1 MKQVIVNI
9 QDNRYNFF
17 IELMKSMD
25 FVSLDEQDDWYENI
39 SENEKKLIQ
48 KGIEDLDNGRIHTHE
63 EVMALGKM
71 KIAEL
76 KKIK

>member
-17 IELMKSMD
+17 MELMKSMD
-25 FVSLDEQDDWYENI
+25 FVSVDEQTDWYESI
-39 SENEKKLIQ
+39 SEDEKKLIQ
-48 KGIEDLDNGRIHTHE
+48 RGIDDLDNGRTHTHE
-63 EVMALGKM
+63 EVMALGKK

-76 KKIK
+76 KNTK